1 MALTRYQP
9 LGLLGQFQNDIN
21 QLLERNYADEQPS
34 YPGDSDNSR
43 VVTSRWSPAVD
54 IQEKQDR
61 FVISADLPGIAAE
74 AIDITMD
81 DGVLTI
87 KGERIE
93 DNEENEEGYHRI
105 ERVRGSFYRRFSL
118 PDTADAS
125 RIEAKGK
132 NGVLE
137 IVIPKQ
143 EKAQPKKIEV
153 KS

>member
-1 MALTRYQP
+1 MALSRNQLYQP
-9 LGLLGQFQNDIN
+9 LSLLSQFQNDIN
-21 QLLERNYADEQPS
+21 QLLERNYAEDQDA
-34 YPGDSDNSR
+34 DSSK

-54 IQEKQDR
+54 IQEKEDR
-61 FVISADLPGIAAE
+61 FILKADLPGIAAE
-74 AIDITMD
+74 DIDITMD
-81 DGVLTI
+81 NGVLTL
-87 KGERIE
+87 KGERTDE
-93 DNEENEEGYHRI
+93 SEEEREGYHRI